1 MEKYKFKSTV
11 FLVFLLVSLFI
22 NGLLLYM
29 LISGYSSNKNY
40 CTDTKMPVDVDALTK
55 EVNQIYKDAYE
66 LINGG
71 ASNFYIPSDY
81 ADNNNPDSACYL
93 VNFNGLDK
101 YFTSELLAKLSTN
114 LIQVN
119 GNYYDCNEEIAKRLF
134 VSLFGIT
141 DQGIRDLKYVTS
153 SDDIILVNGKLSYN
167 SFIPGDASPLY
178 MVFKR
183 VEDKLLI
190 DYFE

>member
-22 NGLLLYM
+22 NSLLLYM
-29 LISGYSSNKNY
+29 LISGYPSDKKF
-40 CTDTKMPVDVDALTK
+40 CTDKTIPVDVDSLTK
-55 EVNQIYKDAYE
+55 EVNQVYKDAYE
-66 LINGG
+66 LINGDS
-71 ASNFYIPSDY
+71 SNFYTLSDY
-81 ADNNNPDSACYL
+81 VDNNNPNSACYV

-101 YFTSELLAKLSTN
+101 YFTSELIAKLSNN

-119 GNYYDCNEEIAKRLF
+119 GNLYDCNEEIAKRLF

-141 DQGIRDLKYVTS
+141 DQGLRDLKYVTS
-153 SDDIILVNGKLSYN
+153 GDDIILVNGKLSYN
-167 SFIPGDASPLY
+167 SFIPGDKSPLY

-183 VEDKLLI
+183 VDDKLLI